1 MVLPDGNG
9 RTGRLIIFR
18 ECLRNNMIPL
28 VIEDLNRNEYLEAL
42 KEYRISS
49 KTTKMGELFK
59 KEQEFYYEKCL
70 YFI

>member
-1 MVLPDGNG
+1 
-9 RTGRLIIFR
+9 
-18 ECLRNNMIPL
+18 MIPL